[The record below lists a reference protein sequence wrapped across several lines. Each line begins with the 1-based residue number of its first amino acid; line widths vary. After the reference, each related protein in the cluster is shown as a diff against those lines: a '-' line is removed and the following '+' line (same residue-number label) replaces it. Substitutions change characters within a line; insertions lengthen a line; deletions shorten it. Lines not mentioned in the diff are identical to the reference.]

1 MDDKIA
7 GPATEQFIKSAEI
20 TYSIDEVLQYL
31 KKAVKYIKQS
41 DAGMEGSEQEALKAV
56 GKMCSVAS
64 KTSLMTDPVAATV
77 ILEIEA
83 ATVIL
88 EIEATFLGD

>member
-1 MDDKIA
+1 
-7 GPATEQFIKSAEI
+7 
-20 TYSIDEVLQYL
+20 
-31 KKAVKYIKQS
+31 
-41 DAGMEGSEQEALKAV
+41 
-56 GKMCSVAS
+56 
-64 KTSLMTDPVAATV
+64 MTDPVAATV